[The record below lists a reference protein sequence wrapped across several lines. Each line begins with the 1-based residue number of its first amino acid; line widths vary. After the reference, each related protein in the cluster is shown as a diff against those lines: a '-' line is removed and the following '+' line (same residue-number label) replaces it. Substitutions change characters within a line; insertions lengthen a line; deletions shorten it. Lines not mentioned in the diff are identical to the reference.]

1 MRKEYVYLKD
11 EPIVVR
17 AIKRAVHTFKVV
29 RETRG
34 YEFIE
39 LVHQFSKELDTLSTL
54 VSQVLHERELKAE
67 VNRLEAFEAH
77 RFDGILNAM
86 RYKRPQYIA
95 LPTPSLTQAL
105 PRVSKS
111 APTTAYPPPSIN
123 HVLTQSPFMGSFV
136 DTVNSA
142 FITTLD
148 TQLSPELSSPDNVQQ
163 NISSPREEENKNS
176 EHSNLTQQLD
186 ISTAEILPEKEKGPE
201 ERIDKEKIQK
211 YNEELNHKLESDIH
225 DYHEQIIIMKNEIQ
239 NERDEE
245 AAYLRAQE
253 DKRIFSLQKWAD
265 FTRGML
271 RILRKIKF
279 DEATYKIKIENA
291 VESCLKKQLRAREK
305 RDLFILSIVDD
316 VIEKVGN
323 KCARK
328 EMFQMEKNEIY
339 ENSKY
344 EPLQQRYIVYKYY
357 Y

>member
-1 MRKEYVYLKD
+1 MRKEYVYLND

-17 AIKRAVHTFKVV
+17 AIQRAVHTFKVV

-34 YEFIE
+34 HEFIA
-39 LVHQFSKELDTLSTL
+39 LVHQFNKELDTLSTL

-67 VNRLEAFEAH
+67 VNRLDTFEAR
-77 RFDGILNAM
+77 RFEGIINAM

-95 LPTPSLTQAL
+95 LPTPSQIQTL

-111 APTTAYPPPSIN
+111 APTTSYPPPSIN

-142 FITTLD
+142 FVTTLD
-148 TQLSPELSSPDNVQQ
+148 SQSPSLPSSPE
-163 NISSPREEENKNS
+163 ISKQRSPRNEENKES
-176 EHSNLTQQLD
+176 EHSNLTLQLD
-186 ISTAEILPEKEKGPE
+186 ISTTDIPPEKEKGPE
-201 ERIDKEKIQK
+201 DKIDKEKVQK
-211 YNEELNHKLESDIH
+211 YNEELNQKLESEIH

-239 NERDEE
+239 NEREE
-245 AAYLRAQE
+245 AAAYLRAQE
-253 DKRIFSLQKWAD
+253 EKRIFSLQKWAD

-305 RDLFILSIVDD
+305 RDLFIVSIINDI
-316 VIEKVGN
+316 IEKVGN

-344 EPLQQRYIVYKYY
+344 EALQQKYIVFIYLFI
-357 Y
+357 